1 MLKRTWIRLDKDH
14 YTRDSVERVYSF
26 RAGMSKL
33 FHRGPCGCR
42 QEHTGPDS
50 FFLLIGVFRQLI
62 YKTIMTSFYKLF
74 STHMHEGERFVLF
87 ISLYWGCALNEHF
100 EYTNVNLTTS
110 ALKKGHLSNLHH
122 SESLSSSSIFC
133 ELSDG
138 FRRPLSFVRTC
149 RSLTERMRISM
160 ASMVLSSRGV
170 VENHIGL
177 LGTQQ
182 RSGRR

>member
-1 MLKRTWIRLDKDH
+1 
-14 YTRDSVERVYSF
+14 
-26 RAGMSKL
+26 MSKL
-33 FHRGPCGCR
+33 FHKGLCGCR

-50 FFLLIGVFRQLI
+50 FLHEWADWSNNYDQLLQTF
-62 YKTIMTSFYKLF
+62 TNSFQ
-74 STHMHEGERFVLF
+74 HMHEGERFVLF
-87 ISLYWGCALNEHF
+87 IYLYWGCALNEHF

-110 ALKKGHLSNLHH
+110 TLKKGHLSNLHH

-133 ELSDG
+133 KLSDG
-138 FRRPLSFVRTC
+138 FRRPLSLVRTC